1 MALKRLET
9 QHLTAI
15 NYLAL
20 PKKGG
25 KTNVEI
31 AQLCGVSEQS
41 IYNWLKDPLFER
53 ELKAQMIR
61 NSREK
66 LPELIE
72 SLAEI
77 AIRDGNA
84 AMAKLALQ
92 INGLLTDKVE
102 VETKVSTDTLNSDEV
117 RARVEAYRTR
127 LREAETKTE

>member
-9 QHLTAI
+9 QHWTAI
-15 NYLAL
+15 HYLAL

-31 AQLCGVSEQS
+31 AKICGVSEQT

-102 VETKVSTDTLNSDEV
+102 VETKVNPDTLDSDEI
-117 RARVEAYRTR
+117 RARVEAYRAR
-127 LREAETKTE
+127 LKETETKAE